1 MLNARAAIASTR
13 PQAQI
18 NQAQRRQGVWFSIT
32 LIVTGHHLLPGDRLE
47 DRAMGLMPFMQRAAP
62 RQ

>member
-1 MLNARAAIASTR
+1 MLNARAAIAPTR

-18 NQAQRRQGVWFSIT
+18 NQAQRRQGVWFSIA

-47 DRAMGLMPFMQRAAP
+47 DRAMGLVPVMQRTSL